1 MTSTTTNDR
10 AAAGSTAAPF
20 PPCRMSRALI
30 TNWWMLASRSLLG
43 VIFGLAVLVFP
54 AGTIL
59 ALVLLFSA
67 YALVDGVFSIYAAIR
82 ASRQGQQ
89 WGLLAFQGLA
99 SIGAGVIAFLWP
111 TITVLAFVLLIA
123 AWSIVSGVV
132 FVAVAFRVDTSR
144 ERWWLMLG
152 GVTSLV
158 FGVLMVLAPLLGALV
173 LTWWLGTYTLVIGV
187 ALMVLAFRL
196 RSRGY
201 HRPAGFAPRRA
212 A

>member
-1 MTSTTTNDR
+1 MCCNTII
-10 AAAGSTAAPF
+10 ATAAIAACIPEEIRYAQESAKDPF
-20 PPCRMSRALI
+20 MQRIGATVGGIQDAIENAAMPGL
-30 TNWWMLASRSLLG
+30 LAR
-43 VIFGLAVLVFP
+43 
-54 AGTIL
+54 TM
-59 ALVLLFSA
+59 
-67 YALVDGVFSIYAAIR
+67 AIR

-158 FGVLMVLAPLLGALV
+158 FGVLRVLAALLEALV